1 MSAGTSEFFCLIC
14 LLVCSCTAQKIIPAK
29 HGQDVILPCKAPNI
43 NNKNDITAAEWIR
56 PGLDPEFVL
65 LYRDGSF
72 DPINQHPSYTYR
84 VDLQD
89 KEMKDGNFCLILK
102 NVKMEDTGK
111 YVCRVSQK
119 GKTEPFSIIYLKV
132 YLSAQENITAERGQ
146 DVILPCKVPNINNI
160 TAAEWRRP
168 GLDPDYYV
176 LLYRDGHL
184 APDSQHPFYKNRVD
198 LQDKEMKDGDFYLIL
213 KKVTMEDRGTYM
225 CLVDQSGKTEL
236 ISIINLEVYDYS
248 RTTLGIVGFVVG
260 VLVCLLSAAAVYLF
274 QNRKEKKTLERTNQ
288 QCKDE
293 NLKSMKTEKKLKTVV
308 QNVNKELKK
317 MNCCT
322 NSNPTGSFKENP
334 QEERM
339 KTGRK
344 LKAVVQN
351 VNKELICCTNSDPTE
366 SDEENQQQKRMK
378 TGRKLKAVVQNVNK
392 ELKKMNCCTNSNPT
406 GSFKENPQ
414 EEDEKLQEEDQKLM
428 ETGRNLQTE
437 PQNMNQELKLEGPIT
452 VVDVHE
458 RGDVI
463 CPQNTSSEEIE
474 LEGWKLQLQ
483 KNYREPVIY
492 TFKESDRIQAEDS
505 FTVRCTIRFIPHP
518 DDFHLW
524 PEMKRR
530 PEDKV
535 QFNLI
540 NNKGEIFRLLEY
552 E

>member
-334 QEERM
+334 QEE
-339 KTGRK
+339 
-344 LKAVVQN
+344 
-351 VNKELICCTNSDPTE
+351 
-366 SDEENQQQKRMK
+366 
-378 TGRKLKAVVQNVNK
+378 
-392 ELKKMNCCTNSNPT
+392 
-406 GSFKENPQ
+406 
-414 EEDEKLQEEDQKLM
+414 DEKLQEEDQKLM